1 MIWWE
6 KVLLFAHHK
15 TLHMA
20 FERAMRDDGTGFVLI
35 TGACETNETL
45 LDYSSLATRYGSS
58 GGFEVLKP
66 PL

>member
-1 MIWWE
+1 
-6 KVLLFAHHK
+6 
-15 TLHMA
+15 MA

-35 TGACETNETL
+35 TGACDTNETL

-58 GGFEVLKP
+58 GGFEVLKA

>member
-35 TGACETNETL
+35 TGACDSETL